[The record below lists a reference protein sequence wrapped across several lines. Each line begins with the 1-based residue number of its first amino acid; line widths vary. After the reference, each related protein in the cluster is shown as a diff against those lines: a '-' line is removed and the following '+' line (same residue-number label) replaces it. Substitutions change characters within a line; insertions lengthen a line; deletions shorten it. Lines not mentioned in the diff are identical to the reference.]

1 MGPCVASAD
10 DMDIE
15 SIGIR
20 TVVSGETM
28 QDSSTANLIFSIV
41 DLIVYCSAGVTL
53 EAGNVIATGTPGG
66 VGDSRVPPRYLREGD
81 VVEITSTASAR
92 CETRSRS
99 SADAPRAREPEKHVR
114 RRPCGHPCPGPPALR
129 GPPETVDSRGYPHS
143 VTVCLRPSFSAVHG
157 LSFGAE
163 GFRKST
169 VSRATILCQH
179 GMDRTRQDGYAET
192 VGRRPPTHV
201 DDAGALGARLR
212 RLRTEKGLSLAR
224 LAFDGCSTSYL
235 SRVEAGDRVPSLPI
249 LAELA
254 RRLDVSV
261 EELAGRDAAGSSP
274 RPPSCSPRCQPAWE
288 SPMLVRG
295 STSSRQR
302 RAGRGTGTHSA
313 APSRRAASSLSSAAT
328 TSAPIAALEQARTRD
343 PGATPRLR
351 PTMFEAL
358 GRAYAGVG
366 DLSRGIAVLRTAL
379 DDVMRPP
386 ADVPGAVRFGVYLAS
401 AYTDQGRFAEAEV
414 VLADLIEL
422 EPRIADPTARAR
434 LQWTLART
442 YAEQGRLKLAER
454 YGREVLSHLEE
465 SEQSA
470 LRGRAHLLLG
480 QILLD
485 QRRRTEAD
493 EELTRAEELM
503 RDAGA
508 GAPELAMLNAE
519 RGRSALLAGDIP
531 GAQAAARKALAETE
545 ATEPAIAGS
554 ACLVLARA
562 ALAEADVDEARF
574 LCRRA
579 IDLLEG
585 TAAPHYRAEAHQ
597 VLAVVEERAGNHA
610 AALAALWEGLG
621 AVDRGLL

>member
-1 MGPCVASAD
+1 
-10 DMDIE
+10 MD
-15 SIGIR
+15 
-20 TVVSGETM
+20 
-28 QDSSTANLIFSIV
+28 
-41 DLIVYCSAGVTL
+41 
-53 EAGNVIATGTPGG
+53 
-66 VGDSRVPPRYLREGD
+66 
-81 VVEITSTASAR
+81 
-92 CETRSRS
+92 
-99 SADAPRAREPEKHVR
+99 R
-114 RRPCGHPCPGPPALR
+114 RRQG
-129 GPPETVDSRGYPHS
+129 
-143 VTVCLRPSFSAVHG
+143 
-157 LSFGAE
+157 
-163 GFRKST
+163 
-169 VSRATILCQH
+169 
-179 GMDRTRQDGYAET
+179 GYAET

-212 RLRTEKGLSLAR
+212 RLRKEQGLSLAK
-224 LAFDGCSTSYL
+224 LAFQGCSTSYL
-235 SRVEAGDRVPSLPI
+235 CKVEAGDRVPSTPI

-254 RRLDVSV
+254 RRLDVSI
-261 EELAGRDAAGSSP
+261 EELAGRDAAGSIP
-274 RPPSCSPRCQPAWE
+274 
-288 SPMLVRG
+288 
-295 STSSRQR
+295 
-302 RAGRGTGTHSA
+302 
-313 APSRRAASSLSSAAT
+313 AAT
-328 TSAPIAALEQARTRD
+328 ILLAEMSARLGEPDAVTRLDELEDEARRSGDRHALSRALEARGLLALERRDDERAIAALEHARTCD

-351 PTMFEAL
+351 PAMFEAL

-366 DLSRGIAVLRTAL
+366 DLSRGIALLRTAL
-379 DDVMRPP
+379 EYVMRPP
-386 ADVPGAVRFGVYLAS
+386 ADVPAAVRFGVYLAS

-442 YAEQGRLKLAER
+442 YAEQGRLRLAER

-485 QRRRTEAD
+485 QRRRREAD

-519 RGRSALLAGDIP
+519 RGRSALLAGDLP
-531 GAQAAARKALAETE
+531 GAQAAARLALAETE
-545 ATEPAIAGS
+545 ATEPAIAGA

-562 ALAEADVDEARF
+562 ALAEADIDEARF
-574 LCRRA
+574 LCRKA

-597 VLAVVEERAGNHA
+597 VLAVVEERAGNPA
-610 AALAALWEGLG
+610 AALAALWEGIG